1 MAILLY
7 NRFGVSMASDKK
19 TSKKKWGLGLC
30 ACAAIAAG
38 YVGFTKLNTD
48 NQQEVERLEH
58 IVQGLQTEYIPMKF
72 KVDYKED
79 NTAEVNIKYYDQ
91 DGKQTSRMSYIV
103 NGSELFFD
111 FKIIHLASKDIYFFF
126 PYSIYTN
133 KIEPV
138 NGIQICDAYTENG
151 MPLIY
156 RSKKLVTQEDMQFFT
171 DLLTYA
177 KTGNGINEVDSAY
190 GYSVH
195 DLNDF
200 NIHFMH
206 DTTYKVVCHKQKGGI
221 EIQED

>member
-1 MAILLY
+1 
-7 NRFGVSMASDKK
+7 MASDKK
-19 TSKKKWGLGLC
+19 STGRKKGHGLFASAVIAG
-30 ACAAIAAG
+30 AAIAAG
-38 YVGFTKLNTD
+38 YMGFSKLNLN
-48 NQQEVERLEH
+48 NQPEVERLER
-58 IVQGLQTEYIPMKF
+58 IVSSLQEEFIPMKF

-79 NTAEVNIKYYDQ
+79 QTAEVSIKYYDQ

-103 NGSELFFD
+103 NGTELFFD
-111 FKIIHLASKDIYFFF
+111 FKIIHLASKEVYFFF

-151 MPLIY
+151 MPLLY
-156 RSKKLVTQEDMQFFT
+156 KSKKLDEQEDMQFFT

-177 KTGNGINEVDSAY
+177 KTGSGINEVDLDY

-200 NIHFMH
+200 NIHFLH
-206 DTTYKVVCHKQKGGI
+206 DTTYKIVCHKQKGGI